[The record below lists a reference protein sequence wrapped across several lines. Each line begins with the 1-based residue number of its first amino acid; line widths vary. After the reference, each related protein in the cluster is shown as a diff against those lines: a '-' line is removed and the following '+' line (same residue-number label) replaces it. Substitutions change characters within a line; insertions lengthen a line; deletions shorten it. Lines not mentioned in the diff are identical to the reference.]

1 VFVDRLRTEWDP
13 RVIRLGIL
21 VNHYR
26 HSWEWHDRLMPEAAE
41 RLERW
46 LGAAGPASARVME
59 EVRQRL
65 DDDLDTPGAMA
76 AVDDAV
82 ARGEGVREAAALLGV
97 ALDRPPGLDLPRTV
111 PGPGR
116 WSE

>member
-1 VFVDRLRTEWDP
+1 
-13 RVIRLGIL
+13 
-21 VNHYR
+21 
-26 HSWEWHDRLMPEAAE
+26 
-41 RLERW
+41 
-46 LGAAGPASARVME
+46 ME

-65 DDDLDTPGAMA
+65 DDDLDTPGAIA

-82 ARGEGVREAAALLGV
+82 ARGEAVSDAAALLGV
-97 ALDRPPGLDLPRTV
+97 QLDRAPALDLPRTV